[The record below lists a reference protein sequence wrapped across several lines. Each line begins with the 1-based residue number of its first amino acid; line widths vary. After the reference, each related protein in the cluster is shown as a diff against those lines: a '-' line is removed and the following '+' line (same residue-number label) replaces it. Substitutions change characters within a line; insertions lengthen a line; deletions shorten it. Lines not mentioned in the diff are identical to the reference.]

1 MHARHWLI
9 PSVTALA
16 GILSVAHGAETP
28 FRVTPAEIAQRLRQA
43 RPERPL
49 GWTQIPWTAN
59 LLDARAA
66 SRSEQC
72 PVFLFSLDGNLAS
85 GRC

>member
-1 MHARHWLI
+1 MHARHWLV
-9 PSVTALA
+9 PGVMALA
-16 GILSVAHGAETP
+16 GTLSVVHGAETP
-28 FRVTPAEIAQRLRQA
+28 FRVTPAAIADRLRQA